1 MKRKIGLLLA
11 TTIAATSFMACSL
24 NNTESVD
31 EPIEEKVEETPVTDD
46 DSLKTSDTAPE
57 YGISSITYD
66 TDSEYFTGSMQ
77 TVEIT
82 DDGHADLAKAVDEE
96 FSKLVK
102 SFNET
107 SEEYVEEAESLNNY
121 TDEDEESSDETDE
134 EAYVYYYYYDVTA
147 TVTRAD
153 SSIFSIE
160 LSTDVYTGGA
170 HGGHIVTG
178 LVFDSKTG
186 ELLSTS
192 DLGDILEDAK
202 NYIYSNIDESN
213 EDYTAGLFEEYQD
226 TIETAF
232 SEEDDTVYSTWLDD
246 RGLVICFS
254 EYSIAPYAMGLPTFT
269 IPYSEL
275 SGFNS
280 DYLPDDS
287 FYIVEPV
294 MDGLTENAD
303 INDDGVLESIWVV
316 SEYNADSGY
325 TDLTFNIGNESIE
338 ISDENFYGYSN
349 YYVNSS
355 QGDYVFIVGTS
366 ENGWPTTYMYS
377 VSDGV
382 TLIMELDDYGISSI
396 EDGKMTIYTIKDAIG
411 TWTVT
416 SDVTYGDDGI
426 TFGTSGSEKIN
437 NNPSSNPNAVG
448 LTLLQGLEYSAS
460 SNDFSTTA
468 TLEKGTVIYPTLLI
482 SNDSGSVMGFVAEDG
497 TLGYFVY
504 EEDTENGG
512 YMVNGV
518 NEYELFENIPY
529 AG

>member
-1 MKRKIGLLLA
+1 M
-11 TTIAATSFMACSL
+11 TITATSFMACSL
-24 NNTESVD
+24 NDTEPMEES
-31 EPIEEKVEETPVTDD
+31 IEDPMEEQVEEAPIDEDVPEA
-46 DSLKTSDTAPE
+46 SDTAPE
-57 YGISSITYD
+57 YGTDYITYD
-66 TDSEYFTGSMQ
+66 TDSEYYTGSMQ
-77 TVEIT
+77 TIEIT
-82 DDGHADLAKAVDEE
+82 DDGHAALAKAVDDE

-102 SFNET
+102 EFNET
-107 SEEYVEEAESLNNY
+107 SEEYVDEAESLNTY
-121 TDEDEESSDETDE
+121 TDEDEDSSEETDKDV
-134 EAYVYYYYYDVTA
+134 YTYYYYYNITA

-153 SSIFSIE
+153 SNIFSIE
-160 LSTDVYTGGA
+160 LFTDVYTGGA
-170 HGGHIVTG
+170 HGGHTVTG
-178 LVFDSKTG
+178 LIFDSKTG
-186 ELLSTS
+186 DLLSVS
-192 DLGDILEDAK
+192 DLGDVLEEAQ

-213 EDYTAGLFEEYQD
+213 EEYTASLFEEYQD
-226 TIETAF
+226 TIEAAF
-232 SEEDDTVYSTWLDD
+232 SEEDDTVYSVWLDN

-303 INDDGVLESIWVV
+303 INDDGVLESIWSVT
-316 SEYNADSGY
+316 EYNEDSGY
-325 TDLTFNIGNESIE
+325 SDLTFNIGNESIE
-338 ISDENFYGYSN
+338 ITDENFYGYSN
-349 YYVNSS
+349 YYVSS
-355 QGDYVFIVGTS
+355 SEGDYVFIVGTS

-382 TLIMELDDYGISSI
+382 KQIMKLEDYGISSI

-416 SDVTYGDDGI
+416 SDVTYGEDGI
-426 TFGTSGSEKIN
+426 TFGTSGTEKIN
-437 NNPSSNPNAVG
+437 NNPSSNPNAIG
-448 LTLLQGLEYSAS
+448 LTLLQELEYSAS

-468 TLEKGTVIYPTLLI
+468 SLEKGTVIYPTLLI
-482 SNDSGSVMGFVAEDG
+482 SNDSGNVMGFVAEDG

-504 EEDTENGG
+504 EEDSENGG

-518 NEYELFENIPY
+518 NEYELFDNIPY